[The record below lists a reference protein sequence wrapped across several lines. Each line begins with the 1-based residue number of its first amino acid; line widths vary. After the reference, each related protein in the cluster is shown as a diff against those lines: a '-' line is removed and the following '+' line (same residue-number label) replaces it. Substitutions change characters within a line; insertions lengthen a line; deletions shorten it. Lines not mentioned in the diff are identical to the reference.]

1 MNPLT
6 SLRRWSALVTTMNNL
21 MTERTERKSNAQQ
34 LASVSES
41 GVTKSTA
48 VTVTETLISLIF
60 TRCTHDSLHTV
71 VDNGLSHFH
80 YYHHRRCSRRHHHYF
95 V

>member
-1 MNPLT
+1 
-6 SLRRWSALVTTMNNL
+6 

-34 LASVSES
+34 LVSVSES

-60 TRCTHDSLHTV
+60 ARCTHDSLRRVYITACHTHIVIVIVIIIIV
-71 VDNGLSHFH
+71 VVVIIII
-80 YYHHRRCSRRHHHYF
+80 YF
-95 V
+95 IQIA

>member
-1 MNPLT
+1 
-6 SLRRWSALVTTMNNL
+6 

-34 LASVSES
+34 LASMSQS

-48 VTVTETLISLIF
+48 VTVTETLINLIF

-71 VDNGLSHFH
+71 VDNGLSKLSHLFIIIIIVVVVVVVIIIIL
-80 YYHHRRCSRRHHHYF
+80 F
-95 V
+95 K